1 LVRLLPPEDEPPDL
15 ALEEELPDFALE
27 EELPDFALEEE
38 LPDFALEEELP
49 DFALE
54 EELPDFALEE
64 ELPDLPLDELRLAR
78 DRLVPA
84 DPPLRLRLLLPLLPP
99 LDRLEAALPLPP
111 ERLDAELPLPLD
123 RFDPELPCRVA
134 WEDRLRP
141 ELARSFL
148 APPPAALETTFSPV
162 MLSVSFSFSI
172 WSPFRRLQRQL
183 PRWAS
188 WNIRR

>member
-1 LVRLLPPEDEPPDL
+1 LVRLLPPEDAPPDL
-15 ALEEELPDFALE
+15 ALEEELPDLALE
-27 EELPDFALEEE
+27 EELADFA
-38 LPDFALEEELP
+38 F
-49 DFALE
+49 
-54 EELPDFALEE
+54 EE

-99 LDRLEAALPLPP
+99 LDRLEAALLLPP
-111 ERLDAELPLPLD
+111 ERLDAELLVPLD
-123 RFDPELPCRVA
+123 RFDPELPRRVA
-134 WEDRLRP
+134 WEDWLRP

-148 APPPAALETTFSPV
+148 APPPAALETTFLPV

-172 WSPFRRLQRQL
+172 WSPFRRFQRQL